1 MILRNF
7 HEKIHYRNCQFQKIN
22 IHPNYHFSD
31 FYFKNVNLSLKM
43 IMKFLEIWLKLTV
56 VGGRIPVQVMDIRW
70 PIKGCSMFEPSV
82 IPSNCSPVT
91 AIGQTCKLQCVG
103 DDCNEGGMERHQCQS
118 CHVTFDHMG
127 NYIDG
132 DESCFTDPE
141 GNLVDCPSQGYK
153 SIYRSWQYQ

>member
-1 MILRNF
+1 
-7 HEKIHYRNCQFQKIN
+7 
-22 IHPNYHFSD
+22 
-31 FYFKNVNLSLKM
+31 
-43 IMKFLEIWLKLTV
+43 
-56 VGGRIPVQVMDIRW
+56 
-70 PIKGCSMFEPSV
+70 MFEPSV

-127 NYIDG
+127 NYISG

-141 GNLVDCPSQGYK
+141 GHLADCPSGTTECANEMIADWTVYGKMTYSFTRKCADEDRDKNQSEI
-153 SIYRSWQYQ
+153 SILILIFQLDEKQY